1 MSILANTVKKNSLTG
16 FTLIELIMVI
26 AIIGILS
33 VSGAYL
39 MINLVRN
46 AIFIPNQ
53 LNMDMLASH
62 SLEIMIEGDS
72 LAKGL
77 RYSKYISAIA
87 DNELTFVDQSG
98 QNISY
103 KIDTGTSKLYRSI
116 AGGAWAFIPYYLQSG
131 INVTGKSNKLF
142 TYYDSSN
149 GTTSTP
155 SSVRRI
161 KITLIAKTGTGSYSD
176 WEGSSEQSSS
186 IAVKRFQ

>member
-1 MSILANTVKKNSLTG
+1 MEYKKKAG

-33 VSGAYL
+33 ISGAYL
-39 MINLVRN
+39 MVNLVRN
-46 AIFIPNQ
+46 AVFIPNQ
-53 LNMDMLASH
+53 LNMDMLAYD

-77 RYSKYISAIA
+77 RYSKYISAAA
-87 DNELTFVDQSG
+87 DNQLTFADQSG
-98 QNISY
+98 RNISY
-103 KIDTGTSKLYRSI
+103 KIDTGTNKLYRSI
-116 AGGAWAFIPYYLQSG
+116 AGGAWVLIPYYLKSG
-131 INVTGKSNKLF
+131 INITGKSSKLF

-149 GTTSTP
+149 NTTSTP

-161 KITLIAKTGTGSYSD
+161 KVALIAETGTGSYSD
-176 WEGSSEQSSS
+176 WEGSSEQCSS